1 MPKYFFWGYLA
12 IVAAA
17 VVAAIAFGASATT
30 VLIGLAVLVCPPAM
44 MFFMM
49 GSMGSM
55 GSGHGG
61 HGSDHTP
68 TDNEHH
74 TSRP

>member
-1 MPKYFFWGYLA
+1 MPKYFWGYLA

-30 VLIGLAVLVCPPAM
+30 VLIGLAVLVCPAM